1 MPAIKVNNYQNITQ
15 FYANAQ
21 IAVQGVTEYYF
32 NAAYEI
38 VALTVFDP
46 ELDLLAPFYN
56 AYVASQVVF
65 LQAPASVIT
74 AVSALQRH
82 ILDKARTDA
91 GLDATGLENR
101 FTDINQW
108 IDAEGSNDAVLYDA
122 VGRKD
127 DIDTS
132 FTVANDFATLS
143 TQAGFTIVSANIT

>member
-1 MPAIKVNNYQNITQ
+1 MPAIKVLNYQNIAQ
-15 FYANAQ
+15 FYADAQ
-21 IAVQGVTEYYF
+21 TTVQGVTDYYF

-46 ELDLLAPFYN
+46 ELDLLSVFYN

-65 LQAPASVIT
+65 LQAPQSVIT
-74 AVSALQRH
+74 AVNALQSH

-91 GLDATGLENR
+91 AVDALGESR

-108 IDAEGSNDAVLYDA
+108 IDAEATNDATLHSV

-127 DIDTS
+127 DIDYS

-143 TQAGFTIVSANIT
+143 NQAGFTIVKNNIT

>member
-1 MPAIKVNNYQNITQ
+1 MPAIKVSNYQNIVQ
-15 FYANAQ
+15 FYADAQ
-21 IAVQGVTEYYF
+21 ATVQGVTDYYF

-56 AYVASQVVF
+56 AYVSSQVVY
-65 LQAPASVIT
+65 LQAPQAVIT
-74 AVSALQRH
+74 AVNSLQSH

-91 GLDATGLENR
+91 GLDATGIENR

-108 IDAEGSNDAVLYDA
+108 IDAEGSNDAVLHDA

-127 DIDTS
+127 DIDTT
-132 FTVANDFATLS
+132 FTVAQDFATLS
-143 TQAGFTIVSANIT
+143 AQAGFTIVSANIT